1 MTDSP
6 SSGTQGD
13 DQPGQGQPWFPP
25 AGQQGESG
33 QPPPQPGYG
42 QAPGGQPG
50 WGQGPGSQPGW
61 EQAPGGQP
69 GWEQAPG
76 GQPGYGQQGYGQ
88 PGYGQQG
95 YGQGPGSQP
104 GYGQP
109 GYGQPGYGQPGYGQP
124 GYGPGPYGPGPY
136 GPGPYGPGPGG
147 MWPPG
152 RPSAPK
158 PGVIPLRPL
167 VVGEILDGAFS
178 SIRQNPKAT
187 LGLSAI
193 LLTITGVISTAIT
206 LIVGNLI
213 GGISEANLPSN
224 PTPAQV
230 WHYLGHT
237 LAIQGTAALVAAVLA
252 VLIQGILSGLLT
264 AVIGRGVLGHRITA
278 RQAWRITAPRLP
290 ALIGAA
296 FAVLGLL
303 VGLLVLGLAVLG
315 LVLFVIY
322 LVGAPTGV
330 IVLVG
335 VLGFFPV
342 LALTIWFGVMLSL
355 AAPAVVLERQGPLQ
369 ALRRSWRLVSRS
381 FWRVFGI
388 LLLAG
393 LIVTMAGFILELP
406 FGAAAVLS
414 GGNFLSGHTPGLAT
428 TLISAVG
435 RIVAGTVTR
444 PISAGVVVLLYM
456 DMRMRKEGLD
466 LALQT
471 AAGSEQAPGDEF
483 ASVWRPPADGRAVG
497 PAVQPSGPVPGPD
510 TPPPA
515 AGPPPPW

>member
-25 AGQQGESG
+25 PAQPGESG

-42 QAPGGQPG
+42 QGPGDQPG
-50 WGQGPGSQPGW
+50 YGQGPGSQPGW
-61 EQAPGGQP
+61 
-69 GWEQAPG
+69 
-76 GQPGYGQQGYGQ
+76 GQQGYG
-88 PGYGQQG
+88 P
-95 YGQGPGSQP
+95 GPGSQP

-109 GYGQPGYGQPGYGQP
+109 GWGQPGYGQ
-124 GYGPGPYGPGPY
+124 GPYGPT
-136 GPGPYGPGPGG
+136 PGG

-193 LLTITGVISTAIT
+193 LLTITGVISTTIS
-206 LIVGNLI
+206 LIVNNVI
-213 GGISEANLPSN
+213 GGISEVNLAPN
-224 PTPAQV
+224 PTPTQV
-230 WHYLGHT
+230 GHYLGHT
-237 LAIQGTAALVAAVLA
+237 VAIQGTAALVAALLA
-252 VLIQGILSGLLT
+252 VLIQGILAGLLT

-278 RQAWRITAPRLP
+278 RQAWRIAAPRLP

-303 VGLLVLGLAVLG
+303 VGFWLVLG
-315 LVLFVIY
+315 LVLFVISQ
-322 LVGAPTGV
+322 VGAPTGV
-330 IVLVG
+330 IVLIG
-335 VLGFFPV
+335 VLGSFPV
-342 LALTIWFGVMLSL
+342 LALTIWFWVMLSL

-369 ALRRSWRLVSRS
+369 ALRRSWRLVRRS

-393 LIVTMAGFILELP
+393 LIVTIAGFVLELP
-406 FGAAAVLS
+406 FGAAAFFSGS
-414 GGNFLSGHTPGLAT
+414 GGVLSGHTPGLAA
-428 TLISAVG
+428 TLVAAVG

-483 ASVWRPPADGRAVG
+483 ASVWRPPAAG
-497 PAVQPSGPVPGPD
+497 PAAGPAIQPSGPVPGPD
-510 TPPPA
+510 IPPPA